1 MAVREISLCGRAA
14 QGTIPGTTTEPETRF
29 HFKEC

>member
-1 MAVREISLCGRAA
+1 MAVREINPCGIATQR
-14 QGTIPGTTTEPETRF
+14 TISGTTSEPETRF